1 MTQHRP
7 FAPEC
12 ERIRSI
18 LSENLPWSPF
28 DFIRAIDRKG
38 DRQMRAEHLTRA
50 IAPDDDLR
58 FVYSETPSAELAVC
72 AERLPW
78 DSDFFGYGVARL
90 EGVFY
95 LSPPYFRPWADFSD
109 PLRLLLERAS
119 ARGIRYLFAQVDAR
133 DLPLLRA
140 LGQLGFSLIET
151 RLIYHGSLAQHE
163 SERYPVRAATA
174 EDVPSIGRTA
184 QERVNRYD
192 RFHADPF
199 IRPEDA
205 ARLMYRWAEASV
217 CEGYADSVI
226 VPDLPEPASFIT
238 VKYHRDKWPR
248 WGLKLS
254 QTVLVAVSPERKGWY
269 PRLLSEVLYHL
280 RGIGAEHLFH
290 VTQATNTVVVWT
302 WESLGHHYGRS
313 EHVLRI
319 VL

>member
-1 MTQHRP
+1 MSQLRP
-7 FAPEC
+7 LALESQ
-12 ERIRSI
+12 RIFSV

-28 DFIRAIDRKG
+28 DFIRAIDRGG

-58 FVYSETPSAELAVC
+58 FLCSEAPGAEVAIC

-90 EGVFY
+90 EGVY
-95 LSPPYFRPWADFSD
+95 CLSAPYFRPQAEFAD
-109 PLRLLLERAS
+109 PLRLLLRQAS

-133 DLPLLRA
+133 DLALLRA

-151 RLIYHGSLAQHE
+151 RLIYHGSLAEHE
-163 SERYPVRAATA
+163 GERYPVRVATA
-174 EDVPSIGRTA
+174 EDVPSLGRTA
-184 QERVNRYD
+184 QERVNGYD

-199 IRPEDA
+199 INPEDA
-205 ARLMYRWAEASV
+205 ARLMYRWAEVSV
-217 CEGYADSVI
+217 CEGFADSVI
-226 VPDLPEPASFIT
+226 VPDLPDPAAFIT
-238 VKYHRDKWPR
+238 LKYHRDKWPR

-254 QTVLVAVSPERKGWY
+254 QGVLVAVSPERKGWY
-269 PRLLSEVLYHL
+269 PRLLSELLYHL
-280 RGIGAEHLFH
+280 RGMGADHIYH
-290 VTQATNTVVVWT
+290 VTQVTNRVVVWT

-313 EHVLRI
+313 EHILRI